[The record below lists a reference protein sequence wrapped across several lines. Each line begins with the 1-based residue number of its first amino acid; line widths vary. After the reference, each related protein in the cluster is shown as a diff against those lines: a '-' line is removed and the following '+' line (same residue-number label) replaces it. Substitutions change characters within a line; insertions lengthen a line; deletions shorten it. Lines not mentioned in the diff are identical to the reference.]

1 MFYTTLSAKGTISF
15 QPSNGTTLVR
25 GNIKFLFKRYMFFL
39 KTCILN
45 TVSINYIAKLI
56 IYMCYV
62 MIWSLMPSKLL
73 TFFSSSIHIT
83 YREKIISRL
92 ITSILIGTY
101 WRFTTLG
108 LKVPFGYFINMTDL
122 SLTERKHYLTFYY
135 WMFFNS
141 LAAVYLSHWSVCLC
155 NHLFKKRKKEKES
168 YLLFPFPKAK
178 WSRMRLMNVE
188 IRLGRLHFCWLL
200 TLA

>member
-1 MFYTTLSAKGTISF
+1 MFYITLSAKGTISF

-25 GNIKFLFKRYMFFL
+25 GNIRVLFKRYMFFL
-39 KTCILN
+39 KTCILK

-56 IYMCYV
+56 IYTCYL
-62 MIWSLMPSKLL
+62 MTWSLMLSKLL
-73 TFFSSSIHIT
+73 AFFSSSIRIT

-92 ITSILIGTY
+92 ITSMLIGTY
-101 WRFTTLG
+101 WRFTMLG

-141 LAAVYLSHWSVCLC
+141 LAAVDLCPWSVCLC
-155 NHLFKKRKKEKES
+155 NHLFKKK
-168 YLLFPFPKAK
+168 
-178 WSRMRLMNVE
+178 
-188 IRLGRLHFCWLL
+188 
-200 TLA
+200 